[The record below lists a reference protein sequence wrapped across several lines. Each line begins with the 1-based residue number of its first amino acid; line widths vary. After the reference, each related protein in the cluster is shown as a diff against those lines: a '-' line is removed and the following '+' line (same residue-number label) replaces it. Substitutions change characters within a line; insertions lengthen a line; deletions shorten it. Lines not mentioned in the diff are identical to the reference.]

1 MDIMQMLPLL
11 MMMNGQKGKS
21 QGSMDMATMMNMM
34 SMMGGKAP
42 FGGQAGTQNATQ
54 STSSRPL
61 NPDTSKIEGM
71 LSPEMLALLSQLGRK
86 ND

>member
-11 MMMNGQKGKS
+11 MMMNGQNGKK
-21 QGSMDMATMMNMM
+21 QGGMDMNTIMSMM
-34 SMMGGKAP
+34 SMMGGKNP
-42 FGGQAGTQNATQ
+42 FGAMQTPPKEQ
-54 STSSRPL
+54 SASSRPL
-61 NPDTSKIEGM
+61 NPDTSNIEGM